1 MVFPEFSRDCKGTT
15 KNGFR
20 KHFIRFFNNFVRLEF
35 NTMDVDLLSKMVKEL
50 ILDCDEVAL
59 PGVGTFVAELVPAS
73 FSDRGYTINPPY
85 RRLFFRQR
93 VDEDRL
99 LADFYLRTNG
109 LQADSPEGK
118 VALQG
123 LQEFLNEMKEML
135 KDKKTIVFPGLG
147 RLRATRENNF
157 FFIPDEDLD
166 IYPAGYGLEPISLKT
181 HEETP
186 EEVSAAVAGLASII
200 DEPAPDSP
208 AEAEPD
214 ESAEPITEAAGTDET
229 VEPESSETAE
239 EVAEAE
245 TITEEPSET
254 GAAGT
259 GEAEMTE
266 TAAVAAEAETV
277 AEEKEVKKGRFWLW
291 LLLSMGALLVL
302 FLLALMILGRVAPD
316 FVDKFLYSTDEL
328 RIIRY

>member
-1 MVFPEFSRDCKGTT
+1 
-15 KNGFR
+15 
-20 KHFIRFFNNFVRLEF
+20 
-35 NTMDVDLLSKMVKEL
+35 MDVDLLSKMVKEL

-93 VDEDRL
+93 VDNEGL
-99 LADFYLRTNG
+99 LSDFYLKTNG
-109 LQADSPEGK
+109 LKADSPEGK

-123 LQEFLNEMKEML
+123 LQDFLDEMKEML

-200 DEPAPDSP
+200 DEPVTAPDSP
-208 AEAEPD
+208 AEESGHPAVASGTEGEDVQEIETVPD
-214 ESAEPITEAAGTDET
+214 SPDVASECKTTEDHEPIAGTEGVTESDALPEAAPET
-229 VEPESSETAE
+229 VP
-239 EVAEAE
+239 EVA
-245 TITEEPSET
+245 
-254 GAAGT
+254 
-259 GEAEMTE
+259 TE
-266 TAAVAAEAETV
+266 TAHENVQETVTEKKGGKAWIWIIAGIVAVAA
-277 AEEKEVKKGRFWLW
+277 
-291 LLLSMGALLVL
+291 L

-316 FVDKFLYSTDEL
+316 FVDRFLYSADEL
-328 RIIRY
+328 RIINY